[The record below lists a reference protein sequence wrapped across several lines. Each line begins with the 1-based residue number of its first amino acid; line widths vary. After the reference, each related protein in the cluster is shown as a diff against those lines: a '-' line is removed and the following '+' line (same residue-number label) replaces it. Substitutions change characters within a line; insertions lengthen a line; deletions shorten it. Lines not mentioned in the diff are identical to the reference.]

1 MSKFKVAMMGFV
13 SAFALSTPTAIAQD
27 ESADE
32 EAVLDVVVVEGIRQ
46 SLAQSLDVKRNAD
59 AIVDV
64 ITATDIGKFP
74 DKNVAESLQRVTGI
88 SIQREFGEGERVAI
102 RGIASNR
109 NLTTLNGHAVATAD
123 WFILDQLSATRSFN
137 YLMLPSEIVGSVE
150 VYKSGQANI
159 NEGGVGGVVDV
170 KTRKPLDLESF
181 QADFSVQGAYAELAD
196 DVTPNVSGLVSWK
209 NDSETFGVLGALI
222 YQERE
227 LRRDGLEVLGY
238 SERTIN
244 DQGGASLRVPDLIGS
259 ALFQQTR
266 ERIGGNLVAQF
277 RPSSALEL
285 TFNAFI
291 TEMEADNVNYN
302 YLAWISQLAGAG
314 GQPTNTTVGADGTLL
329 SATYALDPSANGV
342 VFDTIVREAATE
354 ASAFDLDVSY
364 AVADNLTLTGK
375 IGYTEAEGATE
386 SQPFWEVNA
395 PTSVTY
401 DLSTG
406 VPQVSY
412 GDIDPTS
419 VADAE
424 SLVLGWASLNTVENF
439 DEEFFLYGEAERT
452 FNDGPFKDVKAGF
465 KYTQHE
471 RDVVVTYGQTRSL
484 LDAAGSPACGGTRCD
499 LGTVLGG
506 TTPSDFLSGIG
517 GGSGVLNQ
525 FLLAD
530 PDAVRS
536 VYNQLTFGTTFPDF
550 FHSGP
555 LDSFTVSEDVLAA
568 YVMGDFDYD
577 RIRGNIGVRVVETDQ
592 TVEGF
597 SVGVDPSTP
606 GSFDNP
612 FGRTLATSE
621 NRSYTDI
628 LPSANMVFDLNDD
641 MLLRASASRVMARP
655 DYNQLAG
662 AVSLTPLLLTGAG
675 GNSELDPFRA
685 SAFDAG
691 FEWYRGNDGLLS
703 VAMFYKDIESYITNA
718 NFSER
723 QPVSVADPTTDVRI
737 ANTANN
743 CVASPSA
750 SDPNLFTCDFSISRP
765 VNGAGGSS
773 QGVEISY
780 QQALPNGFGFI
791 ANYTY
796 SDAES
801 DNGDP
806 IPENSDHTAN
816 LIGYYEN
823 DWLSGRVSLN
833 YRDEFFIGVDRGSN
847 LFHKPITTIDGS
859 LTWNVTDRYALT
871 LEGVNLTEE
880 TLEQYYEVEG
890 RPARLYDNGRIIYFG
905 AKASF

>member
-1 MSKFKVAMMGFV
+1 MSKFKLAMMGFA
-13 SAFALSTPTAIAQD
+13 SAVALSTPATMAQ
-27 ESADE
+27 EEAADDT
-32 EAVLDVVVVEGIRQ
+32 AVLDTVVVQGIRQ

-59 AIVDV
+59 AVVDV

-74 DKNVAESLQRVTGI
+74 DKNVAESLQRVTGV

-137 YLMLPSEIVGSVE
+137 YLMLPSEIVSSVE

-170 KTRKPLDLESF
+170 KTRKPLDLEPFQVDLSF
-181 QADFSVQGAYAELAD
+181 QGAYAELAD
-196 DVTPNVSGLVSWK
+196 EITPNASGLISWK
-209 NDSETFGVLGALI
+209 NDNDTIGLLGALV
-222 YQERE
+222 YQERD

-238 SERTIN
+238 SSRSIA
-244 DQGGASLRVPDLIGS
+244 DQGGANLQVPDLIGS
-259 ALFQQTR
+259 ALFMQTR
-266 ERIGGNLVAQF
+266 ERIGGNFVAQF
-277 RPSSALEL
+277 RPNDQLDL
-285 TFNAFI
+285 TFNAFH
-291 TEMEADNVNYN
+291 TEMQADNVNYN

-314 GQPTNTTVGADGTLL
+314 GQPTSTTTGADGTLL

-342 VFDTIVREAATE
+342 VYDTIVRDASTE
-354 ASAFDLDVSY
+354 TSAFDLDLSY

-375 IGYTEAEGATE
+375 IGFTEAEGATE

-401 DLSTG
+401 DLSSG
-406 VPQVSY
+406 VPQVTF

-419 VADAE
+419 LTDAQN
-424 SLVLGWASLNTVENF
+424 LTLGWASLNRVENF
-439 DEEFFLYGEAERT
+439 DEEFFLYGEAERA
-452 FNDGPFKDVKAGF
+452 FESGPFKDVKAGF

-484 LDAAGSPACGGTRCD
+484 LSAAGSPACGGVRCT
-499 LGTVLGG
+499 LATVAGG
-506 TTPSDFLSGIG
+506 TTPGDFLGGID
-517 GGSGVLNQ
+517 GGSGVLDQ
-525 FLLAD
+525 YILAD
-530 PDAVRS
+530 PNAIRAVYS
-536 VYNQLTFGTTFPDF
+536 QINFGTDFPDF

-577 RIRGNIGVRVVETDQ
+577 RIRGNVGVRVVETDQ
-592 TVEGF
+592 TVDGF

-612 FGRTLATSE
+612 FGRTVATSE

-628 LPSANMVFDLNDD
+628 LPSANIVFDLNDD

-675 GNSELDPFRA
+675 GNSALDPFRA

-691 FEWYRGNDGLLS
+691 FEWYRGDDGLLS
-703 VAMFYKDIESYITNA
+703 VALFYKDIESYITSS
-718 NFSER
+718 NFTER
-723 QPVSVADPTTDVRI
+723 QPVSIADPLTDVRV
-737 ANTANN
+737 ANAANN
-743 CVASPSA
+743 CNATPST
-750 SDPNLFTCDFSISRP
+750 SDPNLYTCDFQISRP
-765 VNGAGGSS
+765 VNGSGGTN
-773 QGVEISY
+773 QGLEISY
-780 QQALPNGFGFI
+780 QQSLPNGFGFI

-801 DNGDP
+801 DDGGP
-806 IPENSDHTAN
+806 IPENSEHTAN

-823 DWLSGRVSLN
+823 DWLSGRLSLN

-859 LTWNVTDRYALT
+859 LTWNINDTYALT

-880 TLEQYYEVEG
+880 TLEQYYDVEG